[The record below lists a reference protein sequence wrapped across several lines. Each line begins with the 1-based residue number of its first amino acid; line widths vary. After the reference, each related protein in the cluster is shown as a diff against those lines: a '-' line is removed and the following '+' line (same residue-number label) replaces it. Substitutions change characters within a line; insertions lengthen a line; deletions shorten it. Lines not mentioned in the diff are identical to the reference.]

1 MDNKIRQPIVKPIIP
16 EIITKQNVKHGGD
29 ININDSFTIDGN
41 IQYVSLN
48 ISTTD
53 TSRQPSCKL
62 QGSNDNSTWVDLYER
77 VSLPTDQYYSDIN
90 GGRQM
95 RSGSS
100 IYKYEKPKYNYYRI
114 FVNSK
119 SVIVSAGVV
128 TFMCY

>member
-1 MDNKIRQPIVKPIIP
+1 MNSKIRQPIVKQIVP
-16 EIITKQNVKHGGD
+16 EIITKQSVKHGG
-29 ININDSFTIDGN
+29 NISTADSFTIDGD

-53 TSRQPSCKL
+53 TSRYPSCKL

-90 GGRQM
+90 GGGSM

-128 TFMCY
+128 TFVCY